1 MATAVPAAP
10 SPPPPYSGGPPP
22 SSPDEAQ
29 ALHTVG
35 LTSEPPLVG
44 RERELTAGLTVLS
57 RRHGPGG
64 VLLTGPAGI
73 GKTRLGGEL
82 AAAIM
87 TPHPGSASAAG
98 AGAGAGAGVVTGVD
112 ELAPGGVLPTVQRLL
127 CATARRPRLLWI
139 DDAHLLPPQA
149 IEPLLLLLRRRG
161 DKMLLTVNPDEA
173 PPHLHAL
180 WKDQHLAR
188 VDLPPL
194 DVPASRRLA
203 GALLEDR
210 LAQTGVARLAR
221 MSAGNPLLLREL
233 VRAALAQ
240 GVLRQDGGWWHLD
253 DALPT
258 SDALRDL
265 ADRRLRPLGTE
276 SRRALELIALA
287 EPARLDVLET
297 LVGLPT
303 LLDLEDQGLI
313 QAPDPRRRAA
323 EADAASVRIAH
334 PYLGQVLRQGVA
346 PLRRKHYLRT
356 WTGALPGPGARP
368 PAERILLAQWHLDA
382 GDVPAQETLL
392 EAAQDALRAHE
403 LPTADRLATAAWDHF
418 GTAEAAEMRA
428 RTLLARAE
436 FGELHT
442 FVAAV
447 RAEHR
452 EYGTVLD
459 PVRARAFVF
468 QGRPHEA
475 EEMATGLPEADAALI
490 NGMVCFFRGHFGAA
504 LEHCSPLLRA
514 PLPTHRLESGLFAM
528 ATLCYQGRPTEAL
541 EHYRRLRDDTE
552 LHTSIAWPLIQDSL
566 EELHAVALL
575 FSGRLEEAEIL
586 LTREYHAATREYA
599 TRVDAQRGLSLGAV
613 LYERGRP
620 RQALA
625 FLTFTPAYQVGWQPW
640 EAMSRVYSALAMS
653 CLPPGAAGPADG
665 PAGAAGS
672 EDALD
677 GLFGGHCRGALRLA
691 HARRAHHTG
700 DVKGAT
706 RFLHEAVED
715 ALSHHG
721 YADVVAV
728 LHECARLGLEQHPA
742 VHHDHPVQGPLLRAR
757 LLYARAVAD
766 GDAKLLGQAAR
777 TMAESGAHLYAAE
790 GYAELARLHH
800 RAGRDRA
807 ATAATAQARTLLKR
821 CDDVVT
827 PPLDFLG
834 ESAPLSAR
842 ERTVARLAAQGLT
855 DKEIAG
861 QLVISP
867 RTVSNTLYRIY
878 QKIGAT
884 DRRHLRRLLSA

>member
-22 SSPDEAQ
+22 SSRDEAD

-35 LTSEPPLVG
+35 LTSETPLVG
-44 RERELTAGLTVLS
+44 RERELTAGLTVLG

-73 GKTRLGGEL
+73 GKTRLGEEL
-82 AAAIM
+82 TTALLP
-87 TPHPGSASAAG
+87 PHPGAATG
-98 AGAGAGAGVVTGVD
+98 PATGVVTGID
-112 ELAPGGVLPTVQRLL
+112 HLAPGDALPTVRRLL
-127 CATARRPRLLWI
+127 CAGARRPRLLWI
-139 DDAHLLPPQA
+139 DDAHLLPPEA

-161 DKMLLTVNPDEA
+161 DKMLLGVNPDEA

-203 GALLEDR
+203 GALLDDR

-287 EPARLDVLET
+287 EPARLDVLED

-313 QAPDPRRRAA
+313 RAPDPRRGTDGSS
-323 EADAASVRIAH
+323 EATVRIAH

-356 WTGALPGPGARP
+356 WSGALPGPEVRP
-368 PAERILLAQWHLDA
+368 PAERILLAEWHLDT
-382 GDVPAQETLL
+382 GGVPGQDALL

-403 LPTADRLATAAWDHF
+403 LPTAARLAAAAWNHYR
-418 GTAEAAEMRA
+418 TAEAAETKA

-436 FGELHT
+436 FGELHA
-442 FVAAV
+442 FVTAV
-447 RAEHR
+447 CAEHPQ
-452 EYGTVLD
+452 YGAVLD

-468 QGRPHEA
+468 QGRPREA
-475 EEMATGLPEADAALI
+475 EEMAHGLPAADAALVS
-490 NGMVCFFRGHFGAA
+490 GMVCFFRGHFGEA
-504 LEHCSPLLRA
+504 LEHCAPLLRA
-514 PLPTHRLESGLFAM
+514 PLPSHRLESGLFAM
-528 ATLCYQGRPTEAL
+528 ATLCYQGRPSEAL
-541 EHYRRLRDDTE
+541 EHYRRLREDTE
-552 LHTSIAWPLIQDSL
+552 LPSSLAWPLIQDSL

-575 FSGRLEEAEIL
+575 FTGRLEEAEIL

-613 LYERGRP
+613 MYERGRP

-625 FLTFTPAYQVGWQPW
+625 YLTFTPAYQVGWQPW

-653 CLPPGAAGPADG
+653 CLPSGAGPAADVDAADG
-665 PAGAAGS
+665 HDG
-672 EDALD
+672 EDGTLD

-691 HARRAHHTG
+691 RARRAHRAG

-706 RFLHEAVED
+706 RVLHDAVED
-715 ALSHHG
+715 ALSHRG

-742 VHHDHPVQGPLLRAR
+742 VHREHPVQGQMLRAR

-777 TMAESGAHLYAAE
+777 ALAETGAHLYAAE
-790 GYAELARLHH
+790 GYAELARLHR

-834 ESAPLSAR
+834 ESVPLSAR

-884 DRRHLRRLLSA
+884 DRRHLRQLLSG

>member
-10 SPPPPYSGGPPP
+10 SPPPPYSGGPTP
-22 SSPDEAQ
+22 SSPDEAD

-44 RERELTAGLTVLS
+44 RERELTAGLTVLG
-57 RRHGPGG
+57 RRQGPGG

-73 GKTRLGGEL
+73 GKSRLGEEL
-82 AAAIM
+82 TAAILP
-87 TPHPGSASAAG
+87 PHPGGAPVPTAG
-98 AGAGAGAGVVTGVD
+98 AVTGVD
-112 ELAPGGVLPTVQRLL
+112 RLAPGSVLPTVRRLL
-127 CATARRPRLLWI
+127 HAEARRPRLLWI
-139 DDAHLLPPQA
+139 DDAHLLSPQA
-149 IEPLLLLLRRRG
+149 IEPLLLLLRRRR
-161 DKMLLTVNPDEA
+161 DKMLLAVNPDEA
-173 PPHLHAL
+173 PSHLHAL

-188 VDLPPL
+188 VDLAPL

-203 GALLEDR
+203 GALLGDR

-287 EPARLDVLET
+287 EPARLDVLEG

-303 LLDLEDQGLI
+303 LLDLEDRGLI
-313 QAPDPRRRAA
+313 QVPDPRRRAA
-323 EADAASVRIAH
+323 GPTAAAVRIAH
-334 PYLGQVLRQGVA
+334 PYLGHVLRQGVA

-356 WTGALPGPGARP
+356 WTGALPGPGVRL

-382 GDVPAQETLL
+382 GDVPAQDALL

-403 LPTADRLATAAWDHF
+403 LPTAVRLAAAAWDHY
-418 GTAEAAEMRA
+418 GTAEAAEVRA

-436 FGELHT
+436 FVELHA
-442 FVAAV
+442 FVTAV
-447 RAEHR
+447 RAEHP
-452 EYGTVLD
+452 EYGAALD

-468 QGRPHEA
+468 QGRPGDA
-475 EEMATGLPEADAALI
+475 EEMARGLPAADAALVS
-490 NGMVCFFRGHFGAA
+490 GMVCFFRGHFGEA
-504 LEHCSPLLRA
+504 LEHCAPLLRA
-514 PLPTHRLESGLFAM
+514 PLATHRLESGLFAM
-528 ATLCYQGRPTEAL
+528 ATLCYQGRPSDAL
-541 EHYRRLRDDTE
+541 EHYRRLREDTE
-552 LHTSIAWPLIQDSL
+552 LPSSTAWPLIQDSL

-575 FSGRLEEAEIL
+575 FAGRLEEAEIL

-625 FLTFTPAYQVGWQPW
+625 YLTFTPAYQVGWQPW
-640 EAMSRVYSALAMS
+640 EAMSRVYSELAMS
-653 CLPPGAAGPADG
+653 CLPSGAGPAEGDVSG
-665 PAGAAGS
+665 DDTLG
-672 EDALD
+672 

-691 HARRAHHTG
+691 RARRAHRAG

-706 RFLHEAVED
+706 RVLHDAVED
-715 ALSHHG
+715 ALSHDG

-742 VHHDHPVQGPLLRAR
+742 VHREHPVQGPSLRAR

-766 GDAKLLGQAAR
+766 GDARLLGQAAR
-777 TMAESGAHLYAAE
+777 TLAETGAHLYAAE

-800 RAGRDRA
+800 RAGRGRA

-834 ESAPLSAR
+834 ESTPLSAR

-878 QKIGAT
+878 QKTGAT
-884 DRRHLRRLLSA
+884 DRRHLRQLLSA